1 MNIEGK
7 VIMEQ
12 NIISSLA
19 DISRKEKL
27 SRPYVSKV
35 YNLNFLSPRIIEG
48 ILDGSDLQ
56 QI

>member
-1 MNIEGK
+1 M
-7 VIMEQ
+7 MEQ

-35 YNLNFLSPRIIEG
+35 YNLNFLSPRIVEG